1 MNIKNVIYI
10 VVACVFI
17 SACNKAPEAPAASD
31 LDTRAVVGAPSG
43 ATVATVNG
51 EILTEP
57 MLDVFAKGRGMDPAD
72 PAARQRALDTLIE
85 NVLLA
90 QDALGRGLAQ
100 RPEVQAEV
108 ALVRLQQLAGRDM
121 SDLRAGITIT
131 EEATRAYYD
140 AEAARTGGIEVNL
153 KHILFA
159 DEASAR
165 AASDRAQAPGADF
178 DALIAEYGTGTA
190 KQARDL
196 GWANLTQL
204 PSELAEATRKLTD
217 GQIATAPVQTAFGWH
232 VFKREASRPFVPP
245 SYDDVREGARKQLLE
260 QAMADK
266 VKALRE
272 KAKIDIAVATP
283 PPAGG

>member
-1 MNIKNVIYI
+1 MNIKNIIY
-10 VVACVFI
+10 VAVATAFL
-17 SACNKAPEAPAASD
+17 SACNRAPEASAASE

-72 PAARQRALDTLIE
+72 PEARQRALDTLIE

-165 AASDRAQAPGADF
+165 AASDRALAPGADF

-272 KAKIDIAVATP
+272 KAKIDIAAA
-283 PPAGG
+283 PAASSP